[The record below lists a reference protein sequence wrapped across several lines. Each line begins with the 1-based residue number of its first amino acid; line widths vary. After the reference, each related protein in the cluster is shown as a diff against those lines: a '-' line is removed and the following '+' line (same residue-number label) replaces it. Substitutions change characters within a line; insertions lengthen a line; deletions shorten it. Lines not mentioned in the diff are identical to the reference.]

1 MRRQKG
7 QAIVE
12 FALVLPLFFLFFWG
26 MVYTGLLYKDY
37 LTLSNIARE
46 SARAVSIQG
55 MENSEAIRY
64 EYAQRGTLST
74 NLYTWKGDEKSFKI
88 ESGTL
93 PSSVKV
99 TLTAEL
105 NGEFP
110 GVGVMDFLGIPLK
123 DKYESIY
130 SMYQEPSS

>member
-1 MRRQKG
+1 M
-7 QAIVE
+7 I
-12 FALVLPLFFLFFWG
+12 
-26 MVYTGLLYKDY
+26 YTGLLYKDY

-55 MENSEAIRY
+55 LENSGAIRR
-64 EYAQRGTLST
+64 EYAQRVALST
-74 NLYTWKGDEKSFKI
+74 SLYTWEGDEKSFRI
-88 ESGTL
+88 ESGPI
-93 PSSVKV
+93 PSSVMV

-110 GVGVMDFLGIPLK
+110 GVGIMDFLGIPLK
-123 DKYESIY
+123 NEYQIVY